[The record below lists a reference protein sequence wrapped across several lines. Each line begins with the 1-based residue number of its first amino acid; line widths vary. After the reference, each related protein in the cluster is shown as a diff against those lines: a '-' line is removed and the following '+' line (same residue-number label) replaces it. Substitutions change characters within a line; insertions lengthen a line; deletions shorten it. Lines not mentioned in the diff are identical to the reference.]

1 MKAHIKE
8 LVAVF
13 MVAGM
18 LLMNVTMPPL
28 TNAAVIAVYSLT
40 VTVVDAISDNPIV
53 GAAVQAIGPGTYSG
67 STDGSGQIVFGT
79 VQAGSYQVT
88 ASASG
93 YSPSTTTVLVTSNT
107 AIIIDLSPQTV
118 GGEVEP
124 VNIPIV
130 LLAAVE
136 GILST
141 YWVVLLAVVV
151 IVALI
156 VFKRRRK

>member
-1 MKAHIKE
+1 
-8 LVAVF
+8 
-13 MVAGM
+13 
-18 LLMNVTMPPL
+18 MPPL